1 VATHEE
7 LSDDDLAFLRRVRF
21 GELPR
26 PARPEDYVELREFQG
41 PPEPPDD
48 GFLRPPE
55 PYR

>member
-1 VATHEE
+1 MATHEE

-26 PARPEDYVELREFQG
+26 PTLPEEYVELREFE
-41 PPEPPDD
+41 PSPEPPDD
-48 GFLRPPE
+48 GFMRPPE